1 MMMVI
6 ILETRTLGWVGS
18 WTWCVPLAKWGVDGD
33 PGQLAA
39 SFLFRGKKPGKNW
52 ATTDWGQLQ
61 AGAGLALPHNRV
73 LLF

>member
-6 ILETRTLGWVGS
+6 ILETRTLGWFGS
-18 WTWCVPLAKWGVDGD
+18 WTRCVPLAKWGVDGD

-39 SFLFRGKKPGKNW
+39 SFLFRGKKPWKNCP
-52 ATTDWGQLQ
+52 DWDLLE